1 MKVLSKKFEENI
13 ANKNFSPDAAQREIV
28 EVLSVLQTDL
38 MHEYSRPLNFLSS
51 KIKLSN
57 FNKKIDGVYIWGEV
71 GRGKTYLMDLFFE
84 TLPFDQKMRLHFH
97 RLMHKVHEELKLFSG
112 KADPIKHVARKISKN
127 AKVMCIDEFF
137 VNDIGDAMILATLL
151 EELFNQKVCLV
162 ITSNV
167 QPNSLYANG
176 LQRQNFLPAIKI
188 LESNCKIVKLRS
200 QMDYRLRELEKNLV
214 FFSPSNELSD
224 RKMEDIFDNL
234 LNPSES
240 SFTSCELNIQGR
252 KILAYR
258 SSNNIVW
265 FLFEDICEGPR
276 SQNDYIQISRE
287 FHTVMVS
294 KIPELTVASEGA
306 ARRFISMVDEFYD
319 RNVKLI
325 IASNSP
331 IENIYKGIQLIF
343 EFERTKSRLIEMQSV
358 EYLSR
363 SHIP

>member
-1 MKVLSKKFEENI
+1 MKNLSQQFEENI
-13 ANKNFSPDAAQREIV
+13 ANKNFSLDLAQSEV
-28 EVLSVLQTDL
+28 VKVLSALQTDL
-38 MHEYSRPLNFLSS
+38 MHEHSRPLNFLYS
-51 KIKLSN
+51 KMKFFN
-57 FNKKIDGVYIWGEV
+57 FNKKIDGVYIWGKV

-84 TLPFDQKMRLHFH
+84 TLPLNQKMRLHFH
-97 RLMHKVHEELKLFSG
+97 RLMHKVHKELKLFSG
-112 KADPIKHVARKISKN
+112 RADPIKHVARKISKK
-127 AKVMCIDEFF
+127 AKVLCIDEFF
-137 VNDIGDAMILATLL
+137 VNDIGDAMILANLL
-151 EELFNQKVCLV
+151 DELCSQKVCLV

-167 QPNSLYANG
+167 QPKSLYKHG
-176 LQRQNFLPAIKI
+176 LQRQNFLQAIKI

-214 FFSPSNELSD
+214 FFTPSNELSD
-224 RKMEDIFDNL
+224 KKMGGIFDNL

-252 KILAYR
+252 KVLAHR
-258 SSNNIVW
+258 SANNIVW

-294 KIPELTVASEGA
+294 NIPELTVESEGA

-331 IENIYKGIQLIF
+331 IEDIYKGRQLIF
-343 EFERTKSRLIEMQSV
+343 EFDRTKSRLIEMQSV

>member
-13 ANKNFSPDAAQREIV
+13 ANKNFSPDAAQREVV

-38 MHEYSRPLNFLSS
+38 IYEYSRPLNFLSS

-84 TLPFDQKMRLHFH
+84 TLPFEQKMRLHFH
-97 RLMHKVHEELKLFSG
+97 RLMHKVHEELKFFSG
-112 KADPIKHVARKISKN
+112 KSDPIKHVARKISKN

-137 VNDIGDAMILATLL
+137 VNDIGDAMILANLL
-151 EELFNQKVCLV
+151 DELFNQKVCLV

-167 QPNSLYANG
+167 QPKSLYTNG

-188 LESNCKIVKLRS
+188 LESHCKIVNLRS

-224 RKMEDIFDNL
+224 RRMEDIFDNL

-240 SFTSCELNIQGR
+240 SVTSCELNIQGR

-265 FLFEDICEGPR
+265 FLFEEICEGPR